1 MGPGEIYYLEEVLDP
16 RGCNPKGRYVIIVTN
31 AEDILPDVDDPIL
44 AVCCSSTV
52 YPNLIES
59 REAVELPWHRQGI
72 VRTGLKRRTW
82 AVASWL
88 EKVKPSQ
95 LRRLVGVV
103 PGNIMAE
110 IIRRLPPDPDDS
122 T

>member
-31 AEDILPDVDDPIL
+31 AEDTLPVLDEPIVV
-44 AVCCSSTV
+44 VCCSSSV
-52 YPNLIES
+52 YPHKVES
-59 REAVELPWHRQGI
+59 GEAIELPWDGQGRA
-72 VRTGLKRRTW
+72 RTGFRRRTW

-95 LRRLVGVV
+95 LGRLVGVV

-110 IIRRLPPDPDDS
+110 IIRQLPPEPDDS